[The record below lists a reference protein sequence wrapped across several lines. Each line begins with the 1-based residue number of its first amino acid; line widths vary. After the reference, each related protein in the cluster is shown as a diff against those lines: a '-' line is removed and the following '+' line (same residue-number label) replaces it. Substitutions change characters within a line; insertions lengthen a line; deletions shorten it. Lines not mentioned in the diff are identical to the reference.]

1 MRVPQIMSQLH
12 ITRVLVVD
20 DDASLRL
27 RLVPLFDAYDD
38 LELVGEAVNGQEA
51 VDMCERLQP
60 DVILMDLNMP
70 VMDGVIAT
78 RIISQKYPHIYVL
91 IFTITG
97 GLKRIMDAIRAGAR
111 GYIRKNVSIAE
122 IALAIRAMVTKG
134 K

>member
-20 DDASLRL
+20 DDDLMRL
-27 RLVPLFDAYDD
+27 KLAALFEAFAD
-38 LELVGEAVNGQEA
+38 LEMVGQAANGQEA
-51 VDMCERLQP
+51 VDFCERLQP

-70 VMDGVIAT
+70 VMDGVTAT